1 MGIIAQ
7 NITFIYPSDIILN
20 SLNAYFK
27 TKRTLKKYYV
37 KRQYRLYNLDLD
49 LDPTFTNLQV
59 VQHVNG

>member
-20 SLNAYFK
+20 SLNAYSK
-27 TKRTLKKYYV
+27 TKRALKKYYV
-37 KRQYRLYNLDLD
+37 KRQYRSYNLDLD